1 MKKKKRILFFCK
13 HNSCRSQMAEAF
25 LKHRTGNRFDVFSAG
40 LSPRPIHPLVYTVMD
55 EAGIDIRKQTPK
67 SIDLY
72 LGREPLDEIIIVC
85 QESEAECPRLYPFAL
100 HVERWP
106 LPDPALEK
114 NGSEA
119 MLEVFR
125 KTRDRIKENIK
136 IWLIQH
142 KEQ

>member
-136 IWLIQH
+136 IWLMQH
-142 KEQ
+142 KEK